1 MTRAEIEALRGIV
14 RNSKGEIIRSDEWKV
29 KRVQLL
35 YSKLQDCENRIRN
48 IKTELHSYG
57 VEFEEVNVA
66 SWWSRFVALL
76 KELFLKGN

>member
-1 MTRAEIEALRGIV
+1 MTRAETELLRGIV
-14 RNSKGEIIRSDEWKV
+14 RNSRGEIIRSDEWKS

-35 YSKLQDCENRIRN
+35 YSKLQDCELRSRN
-48 IKTELHSYG
+48 IKAELHSYG

-76 KELFLKGN
+76 KELF